1 MPTIQLSGCVSR
13 NITTEYI
20 VIKVYGIIYLMSE
33 RRMRKTRLLL
43 TAVIVVFMVVT
54 SASAGGL
61 KKRHQIE
68 LRLGLWN
75 QTTETRTEVRTEPI
89 GTTSTTVNSTGFLGG
104 LTYGHWLQEN
114 VALNLRVG
122 VLTAEVE
129 TETGVYPE
137 ITQTATVTQ
146 FLLGLK
152 FYLPQADIRAPIR
165 PYAGIFFGSFVGHQ
179 ARIEEGRSTTV
190 DSRLEAAP
198 GGQISAGVDF
208 ILGRR
213 IMTSIAAGYNLMAD
227 FDQPVGG
234 SDNYSGTE
242 LSFGL
247 SFLIG

>member
-1 MPTIQLSGCVSR
+1 MRNTGSLLS
-13 NITTEYI
+13 
-20 VIKVYGIIYLMSE
+20 
-33 RRMRKTRLLL
+33 
-43 TAVIVVFMVVT
+43 APVIVFLFAT
-54 SASAGGL
+54 WAIAGGL
-61 KKRHQIE
+61 DKRHQFE

-75 QTTETRTEVRTEPI
+75 QTTSTRTEVRTEPV
-89 GTTSTTVNSTGFLGG
+89 GTASSTVNSTGFLGG
-104 LTYGHWLQEN
+104 LSYGHWLQEN
-114 VALNLRVG
+114 VALNLRAG
-122 VLTAEVE
+122 VLMAEVE
-129 TETGVYPE
+129 TATDVYPE

-152 FYLPQADIRAPIR
+152 LYLPQADVRAPIR
-165 PYAGIFFGSFVGHQ
+165 PYAGISFGSFVGHQ

-247 SFLIG
+247 SFLFGRGIR

>member
-1 MPTIQLSGCVSR
+1 MNKRTS
-13 NITTEYI
+13 
-20 VIKVYGIIYLMSE
+20 
-33 RRMRKTRLLL
+33 LLL
-43 TAVIVVFMVVT
+43 ATAIILMFTT

-61 KKRHQIE
+61 EKRHQFE

-75 QTTETRTEVRTEPI
+75 QTTSTRTEVRTEPV
-89 GTTSTTVNSTGFLGG
+89 GTTSSTVNSSGFLGG
-104 LTYGHWLQEN
+104 FSYGHWLQEN
-114 VALNLRVG
+114 VALNLRAG
-122 VLTAEVE
+122 VLTADVE
-129 TETGVYPE
+129 TETDVYPE

-152 FYLPQADIRAPIR
+152 FYLPQADIRASIR
-165 PYAGIFFGSFVGHQ
+165 PYAGISFGSFVGHQ

-208 ILGRR
+208 IMGRR

-247 SFLIG
+247 SFLFGRGIR